1 MVEKSMPAIVP
12 VDVPGP
18 DPVDLPSLVRQH
30 GAARPGHPAIVAGD
44 EVTTW
49 GDLAA
54 AMDRV
59 AWHLIRLGLRHND
72 VVASLGGVKPQ
83 HLTLYLGTLAA
94 GGTFAPMMIS
104 ATPHI
109 VAGLV
114 ANCAPRLIFADA
126 AGQAALGDLQA
137 ESMDGLLADC
147 ADTEPSAL
155 PHIAPTDGFDIIY
168 SSGTTGAPKGIMHN
182 HRFRGRQRARMAGF
196 GFDHCARLL
205 VSTPLYS
212 NTTLAALLPMLAGGG
227 TAVLMPKFDA
237 GDWLALAQAHRI
249 THAMCVPVQ
258 FRRLLAHPDFD
269 ASDLGAFVTKLSTSA
284 PLTADL
290 GAELLAR
297 FPGRMVN
304 IYGMTEG
311 GVGCLMDLTAHP
323 DRLDTVGQVVAGGN
337 LMTLGPDDTP
347 LPQGEVGE
355 IVGRSVTMMTGY
367 CNAPDLTRAAL
378 WTDAQGVHWM
388 RSGDMGRVDAD
399 GFLHVMD
406 RTKDMIN
413 SGGFNVFAVDLE
425 NALLSHTA
433 VAEAAVIAVP
443 SEEWGET
450 PLAYV
455 VLRNDA
461 DPEVLRAHANDRLG
475 KTQRISRVIATDA
488 LPRSEIGK
496 ILKRALRAP
505 HWPKERP

>member
-1 MVEKSMPAIVP
+1 MNMDMPGIVP

-30 GAARPGHPAIVAGD
+30 GADRPAIVAGD
-44 EVTTW
+44 AVTTW
-49 GDLAA
+49 GDLVA

-59 AWHLIRLGLRHND
+59 AGHLIRLGLRPNA
-72 VVASLGGVKPQ
+72 VVASLGGVTPQ
-83 HLTLYLGTLAA
+83 HLALYLGTLAA

-104 ATPHI
+104 ATPQI

-114 ANCAPRLIFADA
+114 TNCEARLVFADA
-126 AGQAALGDLQA
+126 AGRAARGDVQVLPLD
-137 ESMDGLLADC
+137 SLLTDC
-147 ADTEPSAL
+147 ADTDPGPL
-155 PHIAPTDGFDIIY
+155 PAIAPTDGFDIIY
-168 SSGTTGAPKGIMHN
+168 SSGTTGAPKGIMHD

-196 GFDHCARLL
+196 GFDHAMRLL
-205 VSTPLYS
+205 VSTPVYS
-212 NTTLAALLPMLAGGG
+212 NTTLAALLPMLAAGG

-237 GDWLALAQAHRI
+237 GDWLALAEKHRI

-258 FRRLLAHPDFD
+258 WRRLLAHPDFD
-269 ASDLGAFVTKLSTSA
+269 RTDLGALTTKLSTSA

-290 GAELLAR
+290 GQELLAQ

-311 GVGCLMDLTAHP
+311 GVGCLLDLTAHP

-347 LPQGEVGE
+347 LPRGEVGE

-367 CNAPDLTRAAL
+367 CNAPHLTRKAL
-378 WTDAQGVHWM
+378 WTDAAGVHWM
-388 RSGDMGRVDAD
+388 RSGDMGCVDAD

-425 NALLSHTA
+425 AALLSHPA

-443 SEEWGET
+443 SADWGET

-455 VLRNDA
+455 VLRDKA
-461 DPEVLRAHANDRLG
+461 DPEVLRTNANARLG
-475 KTQRISRVIATDA
+475 KTQRISRVIVTEA

-496 ILKRALRAP
+496 ILKRELRAP
-505 HWPKERP
+505 HWPKEKS

>member
-1 MVEKSMPAIVP
+1 MNMDMPRIVP

-18 DPVDLPSLVRQH
+18 DPVDLPGLIRQH
-30 GAARPGHPAIVAGD
+30 GAARPDHPAIVTGEA
-44 EVTTW
+44 VTTW
-49 GDLAA
+49 GGLAA

-59 AWHLIRLGLRHND
+59 AAHLIRLGLRHND
-72 VVASLGGVKPQ
+72 VVASLGGVTPQ

-94 GGTFAPMMIS
+94 GGTFAPLMIS
-104 ATPHI
+104 ATPQI

-114 ANCAPRLIFADA
+114 ANCDARLIFADA
-126 AGQAALGDLQA
+126 AGQAALGDLTAQPL
-137 ESMDGLLADC
+137 DDLLRDSAD
-147 ADTEPSAL
+147 ATGPL
-155 PHIAPTDGFDIIY
+155 PVIAPTDGFDIIY
-168 SSGTTGAPKGIMHN
+168 SSGTTGAPKGIMHD

-196 GFDHCARLL
+196 GFDAAMRLL
-205 VSTPLYS
+205 VSTPVYS
-212 NTTLAALLPMLAGGG
+212 NTTLAALLPMLAAGG

-237 GDWLALAQAHRI
+237 GGWLALAARHRI

-258 FRRLLAHPDFD
+258 WRRLLAHPDFD
-269 ASDLGAFVTKLSTSA
+269 ATDLSHFVTKLSTSA
-284 PLTADL
+284 PLTPDL
-290 GAELLAR
+290 SRDLLAR

-367 CNAPDLTRAAL
+367 CNAPELTRKAL
-378 WTDAQGVHWM
+378 WTDPDGVHWM

-413 SGGFNVFAVDLE
+413 SGGFNIFAVDLE
-425 NALLSHTA
+425 NALLTHPA

-443 SEEWGET
+443 SPEWGET

-455 VLRNDA
+455 TLRAEA
-461 DPEVLRAHANDRLG
+461 DPEALRTHANARLG
-475 KTQRISRVIATDA
+475 KTQRISRVIVTDA

-496 ILKRALRAP
+496 VLKRDLRAP
-505 HWPKERP
+505 HWPKEKT